1 MAAKTTTTF
10 NYHRF
15 DVFTIPKEEF
25 WKNYKRTELKYH
37 DPDGHFGAPKYDY
50 FLYLSMEEKERRGS
64 SRPYIL
70 IHTKKSLE
78 HMRPDVKTNVRTV
91 MRKQHEISIDE
102 VEEEDLVI
110 VACDHKSGSAIGDNS
125 ASIFFQRRENHA

>member
-1 MAAKTTTTF
+1 MLLLI
-10 NYHRF
+10 NVY
-15 DVFTIPKEEF
+15 TIPASDF
-25 WKNYKRTELKYH
+25 WDNWKRTELKYH

-50 FLYLSMEEKERRGS
+50 FLYLSMEERERRGS

-70 IHTKKSLE
+70 IHTRKSLG
-78 HMRPDVKTNVRTV
+78 HMRPEIKANVKKI
-91 MRKQHEISIDE
+91 MRRDHDIDIDE
-102 VEEEDLVI
+102 VEKDDLMI